1 MIIHTAMNAILKANN
16 LGVLENLAAWFFLK
30 IEFINKSSLYFLIA
44 QRVQI
49 YLKDLLQ
56 II

>member
-1 MIIHTAMNAILKANN
+1 MIIHTAMNAILKVNN
-16 LGVLENLAAWFFLK
+16 LGVLENLAAWFLKK
-30 IEFINKSSLYFLIA
+30 IEFINKPSLYFLID

-49 YLKDLLQ
+49 YLKDSLQ